1 MFASPCASMK
11 YKMNDPAQQPEQVQA
26 KPYFRIMHA
35 SPNAPAVDVYANG
48 TMVAKN
54 LVYKDFSSYWSAVP
68 GNYLIEVYPAGQK
81 TRPIISS
88 NIPIPQGTIF
98 NIAIIEVAPNVSL
111 YPIPEP
117 ASGQNF
123 GRPCIRFIN
132 LSPNSPAIDIIT
144 SDGKNIFSNVEYK
157 FITDYACI
165 LTGTYT
171 FEIRP
176 KGSKDAAFTLS
187 NVKLE
192 ANNYYSI
199 YALGL
204 LGGKPP
210 LEAVLAVEQR
220 R

>member
-1 MFASPCASMK
+1 MFASPCGAMK
-11 YKMNDPAQQPEQVQA
+11 YKMNDPIQQPQQVQS
-26 KPYFRIMHA
+26 KSYFRIMHA
-35 SPNAPAVDVYANG
+35 SPNAPDVDVYANG

-54 LVYKDFSSYWSAVP
+54 LRYKDFSSYWSAIP
-68 GNYLIEVYPAGQK
+68 GNYLIEVYPTGEK
-81 TRPIISS
+81 TKPILSL

-98 NIAIIEVAPNVSL
+98 NIAVIGTAPNVSL

-144 SDGKNIFSNVEYK
+144 PDGKNIFSNVEYK
-157 FITDYACI
+157 YITDYACI
-165 LTGTYT
+165 PAGVYT
-171 FEIRP
+171 FEVRP
-176 KGSKDAAFTLS
+176 KGSQDAAFTLS
-187 NVKLE
+187 GVKLD

-204 LGGKPP
+204 LGERPP
-210 LEAVLAVEQR
+210 LQAILVIEPR
-220 R
+220 S